1 MTSAVSRV
9 LGIPTRDQTPGHTTH
24 TAMRSAVK
32 QIRSARKV
40 YTVMAVK

>member
-9 LGIPTRDQTPGHTTH
+9 LGIPTRDQTPEHMTH

-32 QIRSARKV
+32 QVRSARKEYEV
-40 YTVMAVK
+40 VAAN